1 MRSAVSA
8 LTRSSL
14 PINAIRNVSPRPMRR
29 INPIGSSAHTNPADT
44 WESKNVASV
53 EQITTSDSL
62 MK

>member
-14 PINAIRNVSPRPMRR
+14 PIRAIRSVSPRPTRR
-29 INPIGSSAHTNPADT
+29 ISPMGSSAETRPALT

-62 MK
+62 TK

>member
-14 PINAIRNVSPRPMRR
+14 PINAIRRASPRPTRR
-29 INPIGSSAHTNPADT
+29 INPIGSNAHTNPALT
-44 WESKNVASV
+44 CESKNVASS

-62 MK
+62 TK